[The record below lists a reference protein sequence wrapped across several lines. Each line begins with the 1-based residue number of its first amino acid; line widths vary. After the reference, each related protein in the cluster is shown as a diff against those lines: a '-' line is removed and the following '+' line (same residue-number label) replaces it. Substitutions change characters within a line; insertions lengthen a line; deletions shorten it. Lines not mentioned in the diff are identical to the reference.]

1 MSAESSLFSTFNAA
15 PGGAVLPLLSS
26 ASAGAAIKSPDDIR
40 REWLMLRLGKFTA
53 SEFHRIMGYQGKSE
67 FPKGGQ
73 TYALEK
79 AIEILT
85 EFQPDTYVSP
95 AMAWGIEKEP
105 EAVAAFTEQ
114 TGLVVAAHGA
124 GQMFLHLGPD
134 IGGTPDGLI
143 PSERSGIEVK
153 CPGSKAHLDNL
164 LISDAESLKAIASEY
179 YWQVQG
185 LMMINNS
192 SKWYFVSYD
201 PRFLDKRLQLHIA
214 IIKRVDADIRD
225 LRIRLDMAIQCR
237 NEILKRYRAEGM
249 Q

>member
-1 MSAESSLFSTFNAA
+1 MSAETSLFSTFNAA
-15 PGGAVLPLLSS
+15 PGGAVLPPLSS
-26 ASAGAAIKSPDDIR
+26 ASAGAAIKSPEDIR

-53 SEFHRIMGYQGKSE
+53 SEFHRLMGYQGKDE
-67 FPKGGQ
+67 LPKGGQ

-85 EFQPDTYVSP
+85 EFQPDNYVSQ
-95 AMAWGIEKEP
+95 AMQWGIDREP

-114 TGLVVAAHGA
+114 TDLVVAAHGA
-124 GQMFLHLGPD
+124 GQIFLQLGPD

-153 CPGSKAHLDNL
+153 CPGSKAHLDHL
-164 LISDAESLKAIASEY
+164 LISDAASLKAIAPEY
-179 YWQVQG
+179 HWQIQG

-201 PRFLDKRLQLHIA
+201 PRFKDEKLRLHIVKIA
-214 IIKRVDADIRD
+214 RSDADIRD
-225 LRIRLDMAIQCR
+225 LRIRLDMAIQSR
-237 NEILKRYRAEGM
+237 NEILERYAR
-249 Q
+249 